1 MRFLLAIMAMA
12 LFAVSIGCEQ
22 PTTSDPA
29 APAATESEAGSG
41 SADPAAGETQ
51 MVSLKLPG
59 MT

>member
-12 LFAVSIGCEQ
+12 LFAVSVGCES
-22 PTTSDPA
+22 PTTEPA
-29 APAATESEAGSG
+29 TPTTEAESGSG
-41 SADPAAGETQ
+41 SADAATGETQ

>member
-22 PTTSDPA
+22 PTNDPA

-41 SADPAAGETQ
+41 SADAAAGETQ